1 MYNFQS
7 DVWAF
12 GVLLWEIATYG
23 VSPYPGI
30 ELTDV
35 YHKLE
40 KNYRMEV
47 PPGCPPK
54 IYQLMC
60 TCWRWNPNDR
70 PSFKEIHHSLENMFQ
85 ESSITDGE
93 SYPMPFLNHHSD
105 HFVCVCRGGEA
116 AAGWDAPT
124 ALQKAPRWQHRQ
136 HSRPGGTNVSC
147 RVKQTVYVFRHG
159 HQQQRSPCAAET
171 DH

>member
-1 MYNFQS
+1 
-7 DVWAF
+7 
-12 GVLLWEIATYG
+12 LWEIATYG
-23 VSPYPGI
+23 ISPYPGI

-70 PSFKEIHHSLENMFQ
+70 PTFQEIHHSLENMFQ
-85 ESSITDGE
+85 ESSITEGE
-93 SYPMPFLNHHSD
+93 SFS
-105 HFVCVCRGGEA
+105 V
-116 AAGWDAPT
+116 
-124 ALQKAPRWQHRQ
+124 
-136 HSRPGGTNVSC
+136 
-147 RVKQTVYVFRHG
+147 
-159 HQQQRSPCAAET
+159 
-171 DH
+171 

>member
-1 MYNFQS
+1 VHQFGNKITNFALAFQS

-12 GVLLWEIATYG
+12 GILLWEIATYG

-40 KNYRMEV
+40 KNYRMEC

-70 PSFKEIHHSLENMFQ
+70 PTFSEIHHSLENMFQ
-85 ESSITDGE
+85 ESSITEGN
-93 SYPMPFLNHHSD
+93 Y
-105 HFVCVCRGGEA
+105 
-116 AAGWDAPT
+116 
-124 ALQKAPRWQHRQ
+124 
-136 HSRPGGTNVSC
+136 
-147 RVKQTVYVFRHG
+147 
-159 HQQQRSPCAAET
+159 
-171 DH
+171 